1 MNRDVPLSPSEE
13 ITLRRV
19 HYGIAQASEMIPHH
33 VEHLT
38 QLALVEKRGPRLLL
52 TEIGRQRV
60 ARLPTP
66 DQQLIKL
73 MAFITR
79 ADRGTDRPV

>member
-1 MNRDVPLSPSEE
+1 MNPDVPLSPSEE

-19 HYGIAQASEMIPHH
+19 DYGIAQASEMIPHH

-38 QLALVEKRGPRLLL
+38 RLALVEQRGPRLLL
-52 TEIGRQRV
+52 TETGRRRV
-60 ARLPTP
+60 ALLPRP

-73 MAFITR
+73 VAFVTR
-79 ADRGTDRPV
+79 AGRPV